1 MSAAA
6 AAGGGPGRRRGGGGS
21 PAGRRAAGG
30 RRRRAL
36 RSLGSLAGRLLRT
49 WARLAGGRGRRR
61 AAPEDDEGGF
71 RGGGPGGER
80 RRRRPGG
87 AAAAAAAGGSGS
99 GGERPPGAQGLRN
112 HGNTCFMNA
121 VVQCLSNTAPLAEFL
136 ALGRYRARGARAEV
150 THRLAALVRALWT
163 RDYTPQLSAEFKVPA
178 PPSAPVPAA
187 SRRALP
193 CPAPRI
199 PTARPAPGTRRHP
212 RLAGPARISRCRP
225 PPASPLSQHPP
236 APPARI
242 TPAPASPA
250 PRALPCPAG
259 RPPAPLPSPASARAA
274 FTAALRCLGR
284 ASSQPRPPRGAIR
297 NIVSK
302 HSSQFR
308 GNAQHDALEFLL
320 WLLDRMHEDL
330 GAASPAQQSRVPEEP
345 GEDGSGGA
353 GSSPPATQH
362 PRGQSFVQSHF
373 QAQYRSSLTCPH
385 CLKQSNTFDPFL
397 CISLPIPL
405 RQTRALNVTLVLQ
418 CERRR
423 FVRVGLAVPLRG
435 TVAEL
440 REMVAREGRVPPE
453 QVILAEVSPR
463 GFLRSLGDAEALAA
477 AGEAAPLYAFQ
488 PPPAGRAGCPRSLPA
503 SPGAA
508 QPEGQRLSPA
518 AARSSDCLHR
528 GAGGRIL
535 LLLCNT
541 AGAGP
546 RLARFGPP
554 LVLREERGVSW
565 EQLQQNILAQL
576 RALLRG
582 EVRAQGTGA
591 LFRIRLAGGSAP
603 CAYLSPEDPRPL
615 CHPAVDRALQLSG
628 AGGPPHVKLTVE
640 WDMSTKERLFGNIQ
654 EEVVQDAESVQLQQQ
669 VHRQQHSCTLDECF
683 QLYTKEEQVP
693 GTLPATRAADTLP
706 APCPHLAE
714 PPPGASHASWRCR
727 GRLWRWQGGVGEGV
741 GCGMWCPQLA
751 PDDAWR
757 CPHCKVPQQGTVKLS
772 LWTLPDILII
782 HLKRFRQVAEHR
794 HKLTTLVRFPLRG
807 LDMAPH
813 VAQRGQAGGQLLG
826 RWAPWQPPLCLPP
839 SCPRDYLYDLYAVCN
854 HHGSMQGG
862 HYTAYCCNALDG
874 RWYSYDDSRVEGVQ
888 EAEVSTR
895 SAYILFYQRRNAVP
909 AWSAG
914 SSVRGEHP
922 HLPAHLRPDSAQA
935 PRGHGLGH
943 TGHGQCTAGH
953 RAWYT
958 HVQQSQMRVCP
969 ARASAVQGVRTEHRC
984 MRARRVAHSTTCS
997 RSPRACARACVRV
1010 HPQMRAQLVTA
1021 PCSPA
1026 AEHPRVP
1033 RQQPPAGAGTAGP
1046 LAPQPGPAS
1055 RSPQAPPPPRSRV
1068 TGWPAWAAARGTP
1081 WPRVPRPRRPLRPA
1095 APRPLPPRRKVRLS
1109 SPSPPRR
1116 PGEAPASS
1124 QLAGFLIAGGFEARP
1139 SVRGLQGRSLSVKLS
1154 PAGAGAGARPSAVPP
1169 RWSFAGKERGR
1180 PGGPGELV
1188 AYLESGRRPR
1198 CTRRSLLPLGAAGE
1212 SGPGPPP
1219 AAAAAAAAGPPK
1231 QPGKG
1236 REEPGTPR
1244 APRWPL
1250 RVPVLRRAASAGAE
1264 GSLRLP
1270 PKSQSSPGRSGEGA
1284 GGLRRPGLPQPEGK
1298 AGVPPAPLTP
1308 GPAALARSQSSASL
1322 PPRPERGLRRSASL
1336 GRGTGGPPL
1345 PARGP
1350 PGATLQRGR
1359 QPTGSLRRPAVPESS
1374 F

>member
-6 AAGGGPGRRRGGGGS
+6 AAGGAGGS
-21 PAGRRAAGG
+21 PSGRRAAGG

-61 AAPEDDEGGF
+61 AASEDDEGGF
-71 RGGGPGGER
+71 RGGGGGGGGPSGER
-80 RRRRPGG
+80 RRRRLPGG
-87 AAAAAAAGGSGS
+87 AALCPSGS

-121 VVQCLSNTAPLAEFL
+121 VVQCLSNTAPLAEVL
-136 ALGRYRARGARAEV
+136 ALGRYRARGGRAEV

-163 RDYTPQLSAEFKVPA
+163 RDYTPQLSAEFK
-178 PPSAPVPAA
+178 
-187 SRRALP
+187 
-193 CPAPRI
+193 
-199 PTARPAPGTRRHP
+199 
-212 RLAGPARISRCRP
+212 
-225 PPASPLSQHPP
+225 
-236 APPARI
+236 
-242 TPAPASPA
+242 
-250 PRALPCPAG
+250 
-259 RPPAPLPSPASARAA
+259 
-274 FTAALRCLGR
+274 
-284 ASSQPRPPRGAIR
+284 

-302 HSSQFR
+302 HSAQFR

-330 GAASPAQQSRVPEEP
+330 GAASPAQQTRHPEEEP
-345 GEDGSGGA
+345 GEDGNGSTGG
-353 GSSPPATQH
+353 SPPPAQH

-423 FVRVGLAVPLRG
+423 FVRVGLAVPLLG

-440 REMVAREGRVPPE
+440 REMVAREGRIPPE

-463 GFLRSLGDAEALAA
+463 GFLRSLGDAEELGA
-477 AGEAAPLYAFQ
+477 AGEGAPLYAFQ
-488 PPPAGRAGCPRSLPA
+488 PPPARRAGCPRSLPA

-508 QPEGQRLSPA
+508 QRPPP
-518 AARSSDCLHR
+518 AARSSDCLHP

-541 AGAGP
+541 AGDGP

-554 LVLREERGVSW
+554 LVLREERGISW
-565 EQLQQNILAQL
+565 EQLQQSILAQL

-582 EVRAQGTGA
+582 EVRAQGAGA

-603 CAYLSPEDPRPL
+603 CAYLSPQDPRPL
-615 CHPAVDRALQLSG
+615 CHPAVDRALQLSE

-640 WDMSTKERLFGNIQ
+640 WDVSTKERLFGNIQ
-654 EEVVQDAESVQLQQQ
+654 EEVVQDAESVRLQQQ
-669 VHRQQHSCTLDECF
+669 AHRQQHSCTLDECF
-683 QLYTKEEQVP
+683 QLYTKEE
-693 GTLPATRAADTLP
+693 
-706 APCPHLAE
+706 
-714 PPPGASHASWRCR
+714 
-727 GRLWRWQGGVGEGV
+727 
-741 GCGMWCPQLA
+741 QLA

-909 AWSAG
+909 AGAAG
-914 SSVRGEHP
+914 SSGRG
-922 HLPAHLRPDSAQA
+922 
-935 PRGHGLGH
+935 
-943 TGHGQCTAGH
+943 
-953 RAWYT
+953 
-958 HVQQSQMRVCP
+958 
-969 ARASAVQGVRTEHRC
+969 
-984 MRARRVAHSTTCS
+984 
-997 RSPRACARACVRV
+997 
-1010 HPQMRAQLVTA
+1010 
-1021 PCSPA
+1021 
-1026 AEHPRVP
+1026 
-1033 RQQPPAGAGTAGP
+1033 
-1046 LAPQPGPAS
+1046 
-1055 RSPQAPPPPRSRV
+1055 
-1068 TGWPAWAAARGTP
+1068 
-1081 WPRVPRPRRPLRPA
+1081 PA
-1095 APRPLPPRRKVRLS
+1095 APWPSGHWLARLGGSARDTAATRPDGTTALEK
-1109 SPSPPRR
+1109 
-1116 PGEAPASS
+1116 
-1124 QLAGFLIAGGFEARP
+1124 GGFEARP
-1139 SVRGLQGRSLSVKLS
+1139 LVRGVQGRSLSVKLS
-1154 PAGAGAGARPSAVPP
+1154 PAGGPPRTVPP
-1169 RWSFAGKERGR
+1169 RWSFSGKERGA
-1180 PGGPGELV
+1180 PGELV

-1198 CTRRSLLPLGAAGE
+1198 CTRRSLLPLATGGDSHPDTPPAT
-1212 SGPGPPP
+1212 SPPP
-1219 AAAAAAAAGPPK
+1219 AGPPK
-1231 QPGKG
+1231 QPSKG
-1236 REEPGTPR
+1236 QEEAGTPR
-1244 APRWPL
+1244 APRRPL
-1250 RVPVLRRAASAGAE
+1250 RLPLLRRAASAGAE
-1264 GSLRLP
+1264 GTLRLP
-1270 PKSQSSPGRSGEGA
+1270 PKSQSS
-1284 GGLRRPGLPQPEGK
+1284 GLPRPEGD
-1298 AGVPPAPLTP
+1298 AGVPPARLS
-1308 GPAALARSQSSASL
+1308 PASVAIARSQSSASL
-1322 PPRPERGLRRSASL
+1322 PPRPEGGLRRSASL
-1336 GRGTGGPPL
+1336 GRGAGGTPMA
-1345 PARGP
+1345 ARGP

-1359 QPTGSLRRPAVPESS
+1359 QPLGSLCRPAVPESS

>member
-6 AAGGGPGRRRGGGGS
+6 AAAGGAGGGPGRRRGGGGS
-21 PAGRRAAGG
+21 PSGRRAAGG

-61 AAPEDDEGGF
+61 ATPEDDDGGF
-71 RGGGPGGER
+71 RGGGGWRGER
-80 RRRRPGG
+80 RRRLPGG
-87 AAAAAAAGGSGS
+87 AAPVGS

-136 ALGRYRARGARAEV
+136 ALGRYRARGGRAEV

-163 RDYTPQLSAEFKVPA
+163 RDYTPQLSAEFK
-178 PPSAPVPAA
+178 
-187 SRRALP
+187 
-193 CPAPRI
+193 
-199 PTARPAPGTRRHP
+199 
-212 RLAGPARISRCRP
+212 
-225 PPASPLSQHPP
+225 
-236 APPARI
+236 
-242 TPAPASPA
+242 
-250 PRALPCPAG
+250 
-259 RPPAPLPSPASARAA
+259 
-274 FTAALRCLGR
+274 
-284 ASSQPRPPRGAIR
+284 

-320 WLLDRMHEDL
+320 WLLDRMHQDL
-330 GAASPAQQSRVPEEP
+330 GAASPSQQTHRRQEEP
-345 GEDGSGGA
+345 SEDRSGDA
-353 GSSPPATQH
+353 GSSPPPAQH

-423 FVRVGLAVPLRG
+423 FVRVGLAVPLLG

-440 REMVAREGRVPPE
+440 REMVAREGHIPPE

-463 GFLRSLGDAEALAA
+463 GFLRSLGDAEELGA
-477 AGEAAPLYAFQ
+477 AGEGAPLYAFQ
-488 PPPAGRAGCPRSLPA
+488 PPPARCTGCPRSLPA

-508 QPEGQRLSPA
+508 QHPPPA
-518 AARSSDCLHR
+518 TRSSDCLHP

-541 AGAGP
+541 AGDGP

-565 EQLQQNILAQL
+565 EQLQQSILAQL

-582 EVRAQGTGA
+582 EVRAQGAGA

-603 CAYLSPEDPRPL
+603 CAYLSPQDPRPL
-615 CHPAVDRALQLSG
+615 CHPAVDRALQLSE

-640 WDMSTKERLFGNIQ
+640 WDMNTKERLFGDIQ
-654 EEVVQDAESVQLQQQ
+654 EEVVQDAESVRLQQQ
-669 VHRQQHSCTLDECF
+669 AHRQQHSCTLDECF
-683 QLYTKEEQVP
+683 QLYTKEE
-693 GTLPATRAADTLP
+693 
-706 APCPHLAE
+706 
-714 PPPGASHASWRCR
+714 
-727 GRLWRWQGGVGEGV
+727 
-741 GCGMWCPQLA
+741 QLA

-839 SCPRDYLYDLYAVCN
+839 SSPRDYLYDLYAVCN

-888 EAEVSTR
+888 EEEVGTR
-895 SAYILFYQRRNAVP
+895 SAYILFYQRR
-909 AWSAG
+909 
-914 SSVRGEHP
+914 
-922 HLPAHLRPDSAQA
+922 
-935 PRGHGLGH
+935 HG
-943 TGHGQCTAGH
+943 A
-953 RAWYT
+953 
-958 HVQQSQMRVCP
+958 
-969 ARASAVQGVRTEHRC
+969 
-984 MRARRVAHSTTCS
+984 
-997 RSPRACARACVRV
+997 
-1010 HPQMRAQLVTA
+1010 
-1021 PCSPA
+1021 
-1026 AEHPRVP
+1026 
-1033 RQQPPAGAGTAGP
+1033 PAG
-1046 LAPQPGPAS
+1046 
-1055 RSPQAPPPPRSRV
+1055 
-1068 TGWPAWAAARGTP
+1068 
-1081 WPRVPRPRRPLRPA
+1081 PA
-1095 APRPLPPRRKVRLS
+1095 APSLSGHWLARLGGSTRDTTATRPDATT
-1109 SPSPPRR
+1109 
-1116 PGEAPASS
+1116 APEK
-1124 QLAGFLIAGGFEARP
+1124 GGFEARP
-1139 SVRGLQGRSLSVKLS
+1139 LVRGIQGRSFSVKLS
-1154 PAGAGAGARPSAVPP
+1154 PAGGPSRTVPP
-1169 RWSFAGKERGR
+1169 RWSFAGKERGA
-1180 PGGPGELV
+1180 PGELV

-1198 CTRRSLLPLGAAGE
+1198 CTRRSLLPLATGGD
-1212 SGPGPPP
+1212 SGPDTPP
-1219 AAAAAAAAGPPK
+1219 ATSPTPAGPPK

-1236 REEPGTPR
+1236 QEEPGTPR
-1244 APRWPL
+1244 APRRPL
-1250 RVPVLRRAASAGAE
+1250 RLPLLRRAASASAE
-1264 GSLRLP
+1264 GAPRLP
-1270 PKSQSSPGRSGEGA
+1270 PKSQSS
-1284 GGLRRPGLPQPEGK
+1284 GLPQSEGDT
-1298 AGVPPAPLTP
+1298 GVPLARLSP
-1308 GPAALARSQSSASL
+1308 GPVAIARSQSSASL
-1322 PPRPERGLRRSASL
+1322 PPCPERGLRRSASL
-1336 GRGTGGPPL
+1336 GRGAGGTPMST
-1345 PARGP
+1345 RGP
-1350 PGATLQRGR
+1350 PVATLQRGR
-1359 QPTGSLRRPAVPESS
+1359 QPLGSLCRPAVPESS

>member
-6 AAGGGPGRRRGGGGS
+6 AAAAGGGGGPGRRRGGGGS

-80 RRRRPGG
+80 RRRPGG
-87 AAAAAAAGGSGS
+87 AAAGG
-99 GGERPPGAQGLRN
+99 GGQRPPGAQGLRN

-121 VVQCLSNTAPLAEFL
+121 VVQCLSNTAPLAECL

-163 RDYTPQLSAEFKVPA
+163 RDYTPQLSAEFK
-178 PPSAPVPAA
+178 
-187 SRRALP
+187 
-193 CPAPRI
+193 
-199 PTARPAPGTRRHP
+199 
-212 RLAGPARISRCRP
+212 
-225 PPASPLSQHPP
+225 
-236 APPARI
+236 
-242 TPAPASPA
+242 
-250 PRALPCPAG
+250 
-259 RPPAPLPSPASARAA
+259 
-274 FTAALRCLGR
+274 
-284 ASSQPRPPRGAIR
+284 

-302 HSSQFR
+302 HSAQFR

-330 GAASPAQQSRVPEEP
+330 GTASPAQQSCVPEEP
-345 GEDGSGGA
+345 TDRSGSA
-353 GSSPPATQH
+353 SSSPTAARR

-418 CERRR
+418 CERQR
-423 FVRVGLAVPLRG
+423 FVRVGLAVPLQG
-435 TVAEL
+435 TVAQL
-440 REMVAREGRVPPE
+440 REMVAREGRISPE
-453 QVILAEVSPR
+453 QVILAEVSPQ
-463 GFLRSLGDAEALAA
+463 GFLRSLGDAEELGA
-477 AGEAAPLYAFQ
+477 AGEGAPLYAFQ
-488 PPPAGRAGCPRSLPA
+488 PPPACRTGCPRSLPS

-508 QPEGQRLSPA
+508 QPQGLRPPPA

-528 GAGGRIL
+528 GAAGRVL

-541 AGAGP
+541 AGDGP
-546 RLARFGPP
+546 HLARFGPP
-554 LVLREERGVSW
+554 LVLREERSVSW
-565 EQLQQNILAQL
+565 EQLQQSILAQL

-582 EVRAQGTGA
+582 EVRAQGAGA

-603 CAYLSPEDPRPL
+603 CAYLSPQDPRPL

-654 EEVVQDAESVQLQQQ
+654 EEVVQDAESVRLQQQ
-669 VHRQQHSCTLDECF
+669 AHGQQHSCTLDECF
-683 QLYTKEEQVP
+683 QLYTKEE
-693 GTLPATRAADTLP
+693 
-706 APCPHLAE
+706 
-714 PPPGASHASWRCR
+714 
-727 GRLWRWQGGVGEGV
+727 
-741 GCGMWCPQLA
+741 QLA

-813 VAQRGQAGGQLLG
+813 MAQRGQTSGQLLG
-826 RWAPWQPPLCLPP
+826 CWVPWQPPLRLPP

-874 RWYSYDDSRVEGVQ
+874 QWYSYDDSRVEGVQ

-909 AWSAG
+909 TWSAG
-914 SSVRGEHP
+914 SSVRG
-922 HLPAHLRPDSAQA
+922 
-935 PRGHGLGH
+935 
-943 TGHGQCTAGH
+943 
-953 RAWYT
+953 
-958 HVQQSQMRVCP
+958 
-969 ARASAVQGVRTEHRC
+969 
-984 MRARRVAHSTTCS
+984 STTS
-997 RSPRACARACVRV
+997 SLSGHWLTRLGDSMQDTV
-1010 HPQMRAQLVTA
+1010 
-1021 PCSPA
+1021 
-1026 AEHPRVP
+1026 
-1033 RQQPPAGAGTAGP
+1033 
-1046 LAPQPGPAS
+1046 AS
-1055 RSPQAPPPPRSRV
+1055 RPSATPP
-1068 TGWPAWAAARGTP
+1068 GTP
-1081 WPRVPRPRRPLRPA
+1081 DATATPE
-1095 APRPLPPRRKVRLS
+1095 K
-1109 SPSPPRR
+1109 
-1116 PGEAPASS
+1116 
-1124 QLAGFLIAGGFEARP
+1124 GGFEARP
-1139 SVRGLQGRSLSVKLS
+1139 LVRGVQGRSLSVKLS
-1154 PAGAGAGARPSAVPP
+1154 PTSGPPRALPS
-1169 RWSFAGKERGR
+1169 RWSFACKERGR
-1180 PGGPGELV
+1180 AGVPGGLV

-1198 CTRRSLLPLGAAGE
+1198 CTRRSLLPLSTGGDISPAI
-1212 SGPGPPP
+1212 PP
-1219 AAAAAAAAGPPK
+1219 APSLVPASPPNQ
-1231 QPGKG
+1231 QPSKG
-1236 REEPGTPR
+1236 QEEPGNPR
-1244 APRWPL
+1244 APRQPH
-1250 RVPVLRRAASAGAE
+1250 RVPMLQRAASAGAE
-1264 GSLRLP
+1264 GTLRLP
-1270 PKSQSSPGRSGEGA
+1270 PKSQSSPGQSEEGT
-1284 GGLRRPGLPQPEGK
+1284 GGLQRPGLPRTDGSG
-1298 AGVPPAPLTP
+1298 GVCPPHLSPDPVAM
-1308 GPAALARSQSSASL
+1308 ARSRSSASL

-1336 GRGTGGPPL
+1336 GRGTGGLPL
-1345 PARGP
+1345 HTRGP
-1350 PGATLQRGR
+1350 PGAMLQQG
-1359 QPTGSLRRPAVPESS
+1359 QQAMGSLCCPAVPESS

>member
-1 MSAAA
+1 MGYPTVMLGEAGRG
-6 AAGGGPGRRRGGGGS
+6 AAG
-21 PAGRRAAGG
+21 GG

-71 RGGGPGGER
+71 RGGGGGGGER

-87 AAAAAAAGGSGS
+87 AAPGG

-163 RDYTPQLSAEFKVPA
+163 RDYTPQLSAEFK
-178 PPSAPVPAA
+178 
-187 SRRALP
+187 
-193 CPAPRI
+193 
-199 PTARPAPGTRRHP
+199 
-212 RLAGPARISRCRP
+212 
-225 PPASPLSQHPP
+225 
-236 APPARI
+236 
-242 TPAPASPA
+242 
-250 PRALPCPAG
+250 
-259 RPPAPLPSPASARAA
+259 
-274 FTAALRCLGR
+274 
-284 ASSQPRPPRGAIR
+284 

-330 GAASPAQQSRVPEEP
+330 GAASPALQARVPEEP
-345 GEDGSGGA
+345 GEDGGSGA
-353 GSSPPATQH
+353 GSPSPAAQH
-362 PRGQSFVQSHF
+362 PGGQSFVQSHF

-418 CERRR
+418 CERWR
-423 FVRVGLAVPLRG
+423 FVRVGLAVPLLG
-435 TVAEL
+435 TVAQL
-440 REMVAREGRVPPE
+440 REMVAREGCIPPE

-463 GFLRSLGDAEALAA
+463 GFLRSLGDTEELGA
-477 AGEAAPLYAFQ
+477 AGQGAPLYAFQ
-488 PPPAGRAGCPRSLPA
+488 PPPARRAGCPRSLPA
-503 SPGAA
+503 SPGTP
-508 QPEGQRLSPA
+508 QPEGQRLPPA

-528 GAGGRIL
+528 GAAGRIL

-541 AGAGP
+541 AGTGP
-546 RLARFGPP
+546 QLARFGPP

-565 EQLQQNILAQL
+565 EQLQHSILAQL

-582 EVRAQGTGA
+582 ELRAQGTGA

-603 CAYLSPEDPRPL
+603 CAYLSPQDPRPL

-654 EEVVQDAESVQLQQQ
+654 EEVVQDAESVRLQQQ
-669 VHRQQHSCTLDECF
+669 AHRQQHSCTLDECF
-683 QLYTKEEQVP
+683 QLYTKEE
-693 GTLPATRAADTLP
+693 
-706 APCPHLAE
+706 
-714 PPPGASHASWRCR
+714 
-727 GRLWRWQGGVGEGV
+727 
-741 GCGMWCPQLA
+741 QLA

-874 RWYSYDDSRVEGVQ
+874 QWYSYDDSRVEGVQ

-909 AWSAG
+909 TWSAG
-914 SSVRGEHP
+914 SSIRGSTASSLSDHW
-922 HLPAHLRPDSAQA
+922 LAR
-935 PRGHGLGH
+935 LGGS
-943 TGHGQCTAGH
+943 T
-953 RAWYT
+953 RAT
-958 HVQQSQMRVCP
+958 
-969 ARASAVQGVRTEHRC
+969 
-984 MRARRVAHSTTCS
+984 
-997 RSPRACARACVRV
+997 
-1010 HPQMRAQLVTA
+1010 TA
-1021 PCSPA
+1021 PC
-1026 AEHPRVP
+1026 
-1033 RQQPPAGAGTAGP
+1033 PPATP
-1046 LAPQPGPAS
+1046 P
-1055 RSPQAPPPPRSRV
+1055 SPP
-1068 TGWPAWAAARGTP
+1068 GTP
-1081 WPRVPRPRRPLRPA
+1081 DAPA
-1095 APRPLPPRRKVRLS
+1095 APEKGGFDARPL
-1109 SPSPPRR
+1109 
-1116 PGEAPASS
+1116 
-1124 QLAGFLIAGGFEARP
+1124 
-1139 SVRGLQGRSLSVKLS
+1139 VRGVQGRSLSVKLS
-1154 PAGAGAGARPSAVPP
+1154 PASAPPRAIPP
-1169 RWSFAGKERGR
+1169 RWSFACKERGPLR
-1180 PGGPGELV
+1180 GPGGLV

-1198 CTRRSLLPLGAAGE
+1198 CTRRSLLPLGTGGE
-1212 SGPGPPP
+1212 SGPDTPP
-1219 AAAAAAAAGPPK
+1219 APSPAPASPPK

-1236 REEPGTPR
+1236 QEEPGTPR
-1244 APRWPL
+1244 APRQPL
-1250 RVPVLRRAASAGAE
+1250 RVPMLRRAASAGAE

-1270 PKSQSSPGRSGEGA
+1270 PKSQSSPGRSGEGP
-1284 GGLRRPGLPQPEGK
+1284 GGLRHTGLPRLEGD
-1298 AGVPPAPLTP
+1298 AGVPPVQLSPNLVAM
-1308 GPAALARSQSSASL
+1308 ARSQSSASL
-1322 PPRPERGLRRSASL
+1322 PRRPEGGLQRSASL
-1336 GRGTGGPPL
+1336 GRGVGGPHL
-1345 PARGP
+1345 PTRGP

-1359 QPTGSLRRPAVPESS
+1359 QPAGSLRHPAVPESS